1 MAKEQPSLSMSAV
14 SFQTIHPHTQILAF
28 FTPDQP
34 VVLLEIFVKVCD
46 LFVATALTIFS
57 NVFTLDSP
65 VLPSAQLASCGSDKN
80 YSGFVASGFCTLR
93 ATSL

>member
-1 MAKEQPSLSMSAV
+1 MAKEQPSLFVSAA
-14 SFQTIHPHTQILAF
+14 SFQTIHPHTQILAYF
-28 FTPDQP
+28 IPDQP

-65 VLPSAQLASCGSDKN
+65 VLP
-80 YSGFVASGFCTLR
+80 
-93 ATSL
+93 

>member
-1 MAKEQPSLSMSAV
+1 MANEQPSLSMSAV

-65 VLPSAQLASCGSDKN
+65 VLPQCSAG
-80 YSGFVASGFCTLR
+80 
-93 ATSL
+93 